1 MTAPGG
7 LPGAE
12 LRLAQV
18 REIRELAR
26 DILGFELVARDG
38 RPLPPF
44 TAGAHVDVHTPSG
57 KVRQYSLC
65 GDPANRDSYL
75 IAVKRE
81 KDGRG
86 GSLSMHA
93 RIEEGSTLAIQCP
106 RNHFPLADAAES
118 SLFVAG
124 GIGITPIVAMVHTLA
139 AAGRP
144 WTLHYCA
151 RSADHAAFLSE
162 IGALPGGTV
171 HTHFSEL
178 PILDVRGLLEPIL
191 PGRHLYI
198 CGPAGL
204 MDAALKASTHWPVEH
219 VHHEYFAAPPPV
231 ATSAAP
237 TAFELHLARSGGTLT
252 VPAERSIVQALR
264 EYGVHLPTACE
275 EGVCGTCEVAVLD
288 GLPEHR
294 DFILS
299 GEERTANR
307 TLMACVSRARSAR
320 LVLDL

>member
-1 MTAPGG
+1 MTAPGAS
-7 LPGAE
+7 PAAE

-18 REIRELAR
+18 REVRELAR

-44 TAGAHVDVHTPSG
+44 SAGAHVDVHTPSG

-81 KDGRG
+81 DNGRG
-86 GSLSMHA
+86 GSLSMHE
-93 RIEEGSTLAIQCP
+93 RLEEGSTLAVQGP
-106 RNHFPLADAAES
+106 RNHFPLSDAAQS

-124 GIGITPIVAMVHTLA
+124 GIGITPVVAMLYTLA

-151 RSADHAAFLSE
+151 RSAEHAAFLPEVS
-162 IGALPGGTV
+162 ALPGGTV
-171 HTHFSEL
+171 HTHFGEL
-178 PILDVRGLLEPIL
+178 PVLDVRGLLEPMQ
-191 PGRHLYI
+191 PGCHLYV

-204 MDAALKASTHWPVEH
+204 MDAALKASAHWPGGH
-219 VHHEYFAAPPPV
+219 VHHEYFAAPP
-231 ATSAAP
+231 AAAGAP
-237 TAFELHLARSGGTLT
+237 PAAFELHLARSGATLT

-264 EYGVHLPTACE
+264 EHGVHLPTACE

-299 GEERTANR
+299 GAERAANR
-307 TLMACVSRARSAR
+307 TLLACVSRARSAR